1 MLVKYLSEYSDRRV
15 KLADREMLI
24 TTTENIPGRK
34 YEIIGE
40 VFGLTTQSKNF
51 GAGLKSVVNGEIRS
65 YTKMLENS
73 RNQALER
80 LRQAAEDKGADA
92 IVMMRFDSSSISGDM
107 QSVVAYGTAVRFIAD
122 NE

>member
-1 MLVKYLSEYSDRRV
+1 
-15 KLADREMLI
+15 
-24 TTTENIPGRK
+24 
-34 YEIIGE
+34 
-40 VFGLTTQSKNF
+40 
-51 GAGLKSVVNGEIRS
+51 
-65 YTKMLENS
+65 MLEDS
-73 RNQALER
+73 RSQALER